1 MTKIWIDIINPANA
15 LFFNSLIP
23 ELFSYQ
29 VEITI
34 RNRAE
39 TVELCKLLGINGRII
54 GTDYADP
61 LKKSANMIYRTL
73 KLSKQVHEF
82 DVSISFE
89 NGMCVFCS
97 KIRSNP
103 SILFCDN
110 DLKFSQKK
118 SFVQDLESNIK
129 SFASYIFIPQV
140 CRENFSTIF
149 DDNRLISYNGCK
161 EDIYIANYTPDPNF
175 LDKIPFN
182 DFVVVRPEALA
193 SFYVK
198 ENKSI
203 ICEILNG
210 FNKNNINVIYLPR
223 EKEDLKYAESY
234 NIYTP
239 DKPLNGL
246 DLCYYANAV
255 LTGSGTLA
263 REAACLGTTSVSFF
277 PSYKLLSVDQQL
289 VNEGKILHSRD
300 ADEIVDYVLKRYQ
313 SSRTRDIDHCRNVR
327 KELMTKFH

>member
-110 DLKFSQKK
+110 DLK
-118 SFVQDLESNIK
+118 
-129 SFASYIFIPQV
+129 
-140 CRENFSTIF
+140 
-149 DDNRLISYNGCK
+149 
-161 EDIYIANYTPDPNF
+161 
-175 LDKIPFN
+175 
-182 DFVVVRPEALA
+182 
-193 SFYVK
+193 
-198 ENKSI
+198 
-203 ICEILNG
+203 
-210 FNKNNINVIYLPR
+210 
-223 EKEDLKYAESY
+223 
-234 NIYTP
+234 
-239 DKPLNGL
+239 
-246 DLCYYANAV
+246 
-255 LTGSGTLA
+255 
-263 REAACLGTTSVSFF
+263 SVS
-277 PSYKLLSVDQQL
+277 YTHLRAHETGRNL
-289 VNEGKILHSRD
+289 V
-300 ADEIVDYVLKRYQ
+300 
-313 SSRTRDIDHCRNVR
+313 
-327 KELMTKFH
+327 